1 MGPIYCVVIRFLIFF
16 IIIFIFLFLHFPLRI
31 CYKWYPFFRLKY
43 IFYSFQFKGFHF
55 LYIFREKKELRHKDK
70 DIQNEGI
77 RIILIF
83 KINDIHLV
91 SMFTYSSKTM

>member
-1 MGPIYCVVIRFLIFF
+1 M
-16 IIIFIFLFLHFPLRI
+16 
-31 CYKWYPFFRLKY
+31 
-43 IFYSFQFKGFHF
+43 
-55 LYIFREKKELRHKDK
+55 FREKKELRHKDK